1 MQEKLAIRIS
11 SDYATA
17 SIPDTTRFIDALNDG
32 SIDAFASRLSP
43 DVTVISEDTR
53 NVIAS
58 RADAVSYFNA
68 RLDGLNRSDP
78 DSYLA
83 VAGHYD
89 AGDGVRQ
96 PCAILYDRFRK
107 SCVLRLGVNRQRLVE
122 QILLSAV
129 ADTLDRARP
138 VEPPAFPQTPIL
150 PVLTGLG

>member
-1 MQEKLAIRIS
+1 ML
-11 SDYATA
+11 
-17 SIPDTTRFIDALNDG
+17 IDALNDG
-32 SIDAFASRLSP
+32 SIDGFAPRLSP

-58 RADAVSYFNA
+58 RAEAVSYFNA
-68 RLDGLNRSDP
+68 RLDGLNRCDP

-83 VAGHYD
+83 VAGTYD
-89 AGDGVRQ
+89 AGDGVTQ

-129 ADTLDRARP
+129 ARTLDRARP
-138 VEPPAFPQTPIL
+138 VEPPAFPQTPIMSA
-150 PVLTGLG
+150 LTGMG

>member
-1 MQEKLAIRIS
+1 MQEKAAIRIS
-11 SDYATA
+11 SDYAIA

-32 SIDAFASRLSP
+32 SIDAFAPRLSP

-83 VAGHYD
+83 VTGLYD
-89 AGDGVRQ
+89 AGDGVRH

-107 SCVLRLGVNRQRLVE
+107 SCVLRLGVNRERLVE

-129 ADTLDRARP
+129 AGTLDRARP
-138 VEPPAFPQTPIL
+138 VEPPAFPLTPIL
-150 PVLTGLG
+150 PTLAVGG